1 MTTLKEKLVNL
12 LDSPY
17 EGPYEGEDFIVN
29 DDGYIQVFD
38 NNIRL
43 CGLIVH
49 KVNKS
54 SISDKTMVKLYTA
67 GDAITLGFDETRAV
81 ESIFSKNIGFHGDV
95 QAEIK
100 VDTEGKFIVYI
111 NNKRKVK
118 MYTTLAQAKVAINK
132 LDKELL
138 RTVEESEYNDND

>member
-54 SISDKTMVKLYTA
+54 S
-67 GDAITLGFDETRAV
+67 
-81 ESIFSKNIGFHGDV
+81 
-95 QAEIK
+95 
-100 VDTEGKFIVYI
+100 
-111 NNKRKVK
+111 
-118 MYTTLAQAKVAINK
+118 
-132 LDKELL
+132 
-138 RTVEESEYNDND
+138 